1 MRIVGVTFEG
11 EGNQKKRAQKANRSK
26 AKKPDAVALAEA
38 AAKKAAEE
46 AEAAA
51 EGEGAAEGDAEGEG
65 DAS

>member
-11 EGNQKKRAQKANRSK
+11 EGNQRKTAQKASRGK

-46 AEAAA
+46 AE
-51 EGEGAAEGDAEGEG
+51 GDAEGEG

>member
-11 EGNQKKRAQKANRSK
+11 EGNQKKTAQKASRSK

-46 AEAAA
+46 AE
-51 EGEGAAEGDAEGEG
+51 GDAEGEG

>member
-11 EGNQKKRAQKANRSK
+11 EGNQKKTAQKASRSK
-26 AKKPDAVALAEA
+26 AKKPDAVAL
-38 AAKKAAEE
+38 